1 MKAVRVRNKE
11 MVVEDVIKPKA
22 GHSEVVLK
30 VRYCGICGSEVHRF
44 EAGSFPEG
52 AICGHEPYGVIDE
65 VGEGVE
71 GWKKGDRVVVIG
83 YEPCRKCRW
92 CQQGEYQL
100 CLKKEWIGIGTNPG
114 GFAEYVKVYAS
125 MLVPV
130 PGQINDRSAVL
141 TEPVAVA
148 LHAVRSTHI
157 NIGDTVAVIGS
168 GPIGLLVLQCLKMA
182 GARTVGVIEAAKA
195 RRDLAAKL
203 GADVI
208 FAPEMKNI
216 GLEVTR
222 ALGAEP
228 DVVFDCAGGIT
239 TLQNAIE
246 LVRPHGKVMLVGV
259 SMQPVSII
267 PIEWGRKEA
276 VLKTSIAYRDE
287 FRLALE
293 LIAKGKIEVESL
305 ISDII
310 SFNEV
315 GQTIKALNRPNQ
327 QIKILVDPEL
337 GVSEA

>member
-1 MKAVRVRNKE
+1 MKAVVVRNKE
-11 MVVEDVIKPKA
+11 MVLEDVPKPKA
-22 GHSEVVLK
+22 GFGEVVLK

-52 AICGHEPYGVIDE
+52 AICGHEPYGVIDD

-71 GWKKGDRVVVIG
+71 GWKKEDRVVVIA

-92 CQQGEYQL
+92 CQQGEFQL
-100 CLKKEWIGIGTNPG
+100 CVKKEWIGIGTNPG
-114 GFAEYVKVYAS
+114 GFAEYVKAYAP

-130 PGQINDRSAVL
+130 PKQVNDRAAAL
-141 TEPVAVA
+141 TEPLAVA
-148 LHAVRSTHI
+148 LHAFRSTHV
-157 NIGDTVAVIGS
+157 NMGDTVAVIGA
-168 GPIGLLVLQCLKMA
+168 GPIGLLILQCSRVA
-182 GARTVGVIEAAKA
+182 GARAIGVIEAAKG

-216 GLEVTR
+216 GLEVTK

-228 DVVFDCAGGIT
+228 DVVFDCAGGIA

-246 LVRPHGKVMLVGV
+246 LVRPHGKIMVVGV
-259 SMQPVSII
+259 SMEPVPII
-267 PIEWGRKEA
+267 PIQWGRKEA

-287 FRLALE
+287 FPLALE
-293 LIAKGKIEVESL
+293 LIASGKIDVESL

-310 SFNEV
+310 PLKDV
-315 GQTIKALNRPNQ
+315 GYTIKALGRPNQ

-337 GVSEA
+337 DHV